1 MNQVEKNQQYT
12 IIAKDNNLIQYEIIM
27 SMNTKQDLLNL
38 VIEPNENFN
47 QKYKAEFDLNS
58 LRNIH
63 NIFQVKSI
71 PNAFNEIVKL
81 IEYNKKYGIKNK
93 INFEQQNL
101 VLIIPYAH
109 NFIQFELKKKDLNV
123 GDKFNYFQKIIENL
137 QSQINHMNE
146 RIKKLENN
154 VKEYENGKLVFD
166 GEHKDGKRYIGKE
179 YNKNGKL
186 IFDGEY
192 KDGKKYKG
200 KKYNE
205 RGKLIFEGEYEME
218 TGLEYNG
225 QRKTYNENDI
235 LLFEGEIKEG
245 KIWNGTFYE
254 LNGIICGKIINGSG
268 KGKEYGLNNKLLFEG
283 EFKDGKYYKG
293 TNYIYEYRLEYLTWE
308 IQYNEGNICFTK
320 NYDEKGR
327 LLFEG
332 TIVTPFKEYEKEK
345 NYLDGKLFNYDD
357 NGDLIFEGQI
367 IKGKTKKGTQYFKA
381 NSQMF
386 INNTENSPHSNA
398 NEINPEDK
406 IIFEGELRDN
416 LWWTG
421 KFYLINKL
429 GNKTFLS
436 ELKEGYGKIKKFWD
450 FEEFE
455 GEMRNGKFWN
465 GVYKKYNIKGKI
477 KFDGKWRDG
486 HKYKGKEYNDES
498 ELIFEGE
505 YDEQNKKYKGKKYEG
520 NKLIFEG
527 EFKDE
532 KEWNGEMKIDR
543 LMYKFQGE
551 IRKGVRWNGHAE
563 TYDFKGEIR
572 EGKKWMGYEIGNPKK
587 YNAISFFKDGKIYNY
602 K

>member
-71 PNAFNEIVKL
+71 PNSFNEIVKL
-81 IEYNKKYGIKNK
+81 IEYNKKYGIENK
-93 INFEQQNL
+93 INFEQQDL

-166 GEHKDGKRYIGKE
+166 GEYKDGKRYNGKE
-179 YNKNGKL
+179 YNKKGKL
-186 IFDGEY
+186 VFHGEY

-225 QRKTYNENDI
+225 QRKTYNKNDI

-254 LNGIICGKIINGSG
+254 LNGLICGKIINGSG

-386 INNTENSPHSNA
+386 INNTENSPNSNA

-416 LWWTG
+416 LWRTG

-436 ELKEGYGKIKKFWD
+436 ELKEGNGKIKKFWD

-455 GEMRNGKFWN
+455 GEMRNG
-465 GVYKKYNIKGKI
+465 
-477 KFDGKWRDG
+477 
-486 HKYKGKEYNDES
+486 
-498 ELIFEGE
+498 
-505 YDEQNKKYKGKKYEG
+505 
-520 NKLIFEG
+520 
-527 EFKDE
+527 
-532 KEWNGEMKIDR
+532 
-543 LMYKFQGE
+543 
-551 IRKGVRWNGHAE
+551 
-563 TYDFKGEIR
+563 
-572 EGKKWMGYEIGNPKK
+572 
-587 YNAISFFKDGKIYNY
+587 
-602 K
+602 